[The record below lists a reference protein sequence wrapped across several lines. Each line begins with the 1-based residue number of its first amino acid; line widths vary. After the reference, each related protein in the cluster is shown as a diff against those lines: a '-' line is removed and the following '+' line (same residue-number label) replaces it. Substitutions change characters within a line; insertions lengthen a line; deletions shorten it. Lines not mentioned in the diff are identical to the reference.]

1 MPPWTVTKGALT
13 VDFVM
18 SGSSQLR
25 PIYKMNG
32 PAVAGETG
40 GP

>member
-1 MPPWTVTKGALT
+1 MPVRELPKERLT

-18 SGSSQLR
+18 SGGSQLR
-25 PIYKMNG
+25 RFNKMNG